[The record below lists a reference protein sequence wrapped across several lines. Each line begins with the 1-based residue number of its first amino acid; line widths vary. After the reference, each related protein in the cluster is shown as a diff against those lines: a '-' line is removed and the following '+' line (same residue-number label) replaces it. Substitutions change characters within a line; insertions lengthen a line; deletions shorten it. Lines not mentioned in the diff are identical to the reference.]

1 MNFILAIDGTSGSGK
16 TTTARKVAE
25 QLGWFYLDTGSTY
38 RAITYIVFKQGK
50 DPEDINEVTQMLE
63 GIELE
68 IKNTEKGQRTYVNGK
83 DVTDYLRTDEID
95 KAVTPISMMKAVRRW
110 LVGVQR
116 KIARDKNV
124 VVEGR
129 DIGTVV
135 FPNANLK
142 IYMDAD
148 LNERAKRRNK
158 QKGNSQNQEEIKKDL
173 MRRDYH
179 NSNRKESPLKRAPDA
194 LLLDT
199 TSLSIKEQVEWVIN
213 KVKQLNEGLVPV

>member
-1 MNFILAIDGTSGSGK
+1 
-16 TTTARKVAE
+16 
-25 QLGWFYLDTGSTY
+25 
-38 RAITYIVFKQGK
+38 
-50 DPEDINEVTQMLE
+50 
-63 GIELE
+63 
-68 IKNTEKGQRTYVNGK
+68 
-83 DVTDYLRTDEID
+83 
-95 KAVTPISMMKAVRRW
+95 MKAVRRW

-116 KIARDKNV
+116 KIARDKNI

-135 FPNANLK
+135 FPYANLK

-158 QKGNSQNQEEIKKDL
+158 QKGNSQNQEEVKKDL

-199 TSLSIKEQVEWVIN
+199 TSLSIKKQVEWVIN
-213 KVKQLNEGLVPV
+213 KIKQLNEGFVPV